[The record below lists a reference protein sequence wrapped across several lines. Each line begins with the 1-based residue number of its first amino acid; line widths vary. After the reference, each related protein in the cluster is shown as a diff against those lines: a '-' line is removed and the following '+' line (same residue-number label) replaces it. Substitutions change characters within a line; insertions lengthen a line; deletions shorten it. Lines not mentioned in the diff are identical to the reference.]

1 MSGLSEK
8 QLIAQLAK
16 MSIEKMILA
25 KKLEMVK
32 GGGK

>member
-8 QLIAQLAK
+8 QLIAQLGK

-25 KKLEMVK
+25 KKLEMMKGVK
-32 GGGK
+32 K